1 MLTRCCSKTRG
12 RGRFNDRGR
21 GRGGRGRGRGDRGRG
36 HGDRGRERGDRG
48 RGREHWSNREQQ
60 QVSSET
66 DPVQV
71 DGVLTD
77 QNSDRKTESQ
87 QGKKRKIYTQENCE
101 AVAKTD
107 ERDGISADMV
117 DKKCQSA
124 NHDTKCQCLDV
135 CALKQSD
142 SPVGNRMFL

>member
-1 MLTRCCSKTRG
+1 M
-12 RGRFNDRGR
+12 
-21 GRGGRGRGRGDRGRG
+21 
-36 HGDRGRERGDRG
+36 
-48 RGREHWSNREQQ
+48 
-60 QVSSET
+60 
-66 DPVQV
+66 

-117 DKKCQSA
+117 DNKCQSV